1 MLLKKDNFNSTD
13 KKYMKL
19 AINLARNQ
27 KGFTGSNPSVGC
39 VIVKNRKII
48 SYGVTNINGRP
59 HAETIALIK
68 NKKKNNGSTMFLTLE
83 PCSHYGK
90 TSPCTNAIIKSK
102 IKKVVYSIEDYD
114 SRTFN
119 KSKKILKSKKIN
131 TKSGLLNKEVKNFYK
146 NYNYTKKNKFPYVI
160 GKLACSSNFFIL
172 NNNSV
177 ITNEHSRKIS
187 HLLRSQNQGILTSY
201 KTVNSDNPK
210 LNCRLNGLEKFSP
223 IRIIIDKDLKI
234 NLNSYIVKK
243 CKALKTIIFHN
254 SNNLIKISKL
264 KKKGVNLINLKIKK
278 DNYFD
283 LNNLFKRIYDIGIHS
298 LLVECG
304 EMYDELRGVAIDGVA
319 EIVRDPSQTAN
330 VMELTRLKDLGLG
343 LKREPSNKTK
353 TELPPAAYKRVVVR
367 VFPKRYRSWDHSK
380 I

>member
-172 NNNSV
+172 NNNSA

-223 IRIIIDKDLKI
+223 KILVLDRDLKI
-234 NLNSYIVKK
+234 NLKSFIVKNSK
-243 CKALKTIIFHN
+243 KNKTIIFHN
-254 SNNLIKISKL
+254 SSNSFKINNLKKNGIK
-264 KKKGVNLINLKIKK
+264 LINLKVEE
-278 DNYFD
+278 
-283 LNNLFKRIYDIGIHS
+283 NNLFDLKKVLKKIYEIGIYT

-304 EMYDELRGVAIDGVA
+304 RI
-319 EIVRDPSQTAN
+319 
-330 VMELTRLKDLGLG
+330 LTYKMISKKLFNEFYLFK
-343 LKREPSNKTK
+343 SNKSLFNK
-353 TELPPAAYKRVVVR
+353 DKINVLDIKRKLNNKFRNRNFVNTYLD
-367 VFPKRYRSWDHSK
+367 KDTLMHYY
-380 I
+380 

>member
-1 MLLKKDNFNSTD
+1 MSIKKNKENKHSYFL
-13 KKYMKL
+13 KL
-19 AINLARNQ
+19 ALLQAKKNLGNT
-27 KGFTGSNPSVGC
+27 KENPSVGSI
-39 VIVKNRKII
+39 IVKNDIVL
-48 SYGVTNINGRP
+48 GVGSTGINGRP
-59 HAETIALIK
+59 HAEHQAFKSTKGNIK
-68 NKKKNNGSTMFLTLE
+68 NSDMYITLE

-223 IRIIIDKDLKI
+223 KILVLDRDLKI
-234 NLNSYIVKK
+234 NLKSFIVKNSK
-243 CKALKTIIFHN
+243 KNKTIIFHN
-254 SNNLIKISKL
+254 SLNSFKINNLKKNGIK
-264 KKKGVNLINLKIKK
+264 LINLKVEE
-278 DNYFD
+278 
-283 LNNLFKRIYDIGIHS
+283 NNLFDLKKVLKKIYEIGIYT

-304 EMYDELRGVAIDGVA
+304 RI
-319 EIVRDPSQTAN
+319 
-330 VMELTRLKDLGLG
+330 LTYKMISKKLFNEFYLFK
-343 LKREPSNKTK
+343 SNKSLFNK
-353 TELPPAAYKRVVVR
+353 DKINVLDIKRKLNNK
-367 VFPKRYRSWDHSK
+367 FRSRNFVNTYLDKDTLMHYY
-380 I
+380 